1 MVGSNSRSAAVLACC
16 ACYRSG
22 SKTAPRTHRALPGH
36 HEPAVSWLKGFRGEE
51 PMLDIRR
58 RQFITLLGGPDAA
71 WQIAARTQ
79 QRERMRRVG
88 ALMAYT
94 ANDPQAQ
101 IRDAAFLQGLR
112 QLG

>member
-1 MVGSNSRSAAVLACC
+1 
-16 ACYRSG
+16 
-22 SKTAPRTHRALPGH
+22 
-36 HEPAVSWLKGFRGEE
+36 
-51 PMLDIRR
+51 MLDIRR
-58 RQFITLLGGPDAA
+58 RQFITLLGGTAAA
-71 WQIAARTQ
+71 WPLAARTQ